1 VSRFGQSVEVIFEN
15 GKPDF
20 SNVSIRIRR
29 RALNALRE
37 RQMPLIRVEPRINSS
52 LREEFV
58 RFLFLVLLF
67 RVGCGGIFIVL
78 KRLYGLKHI
87 KNEIWTNLYA
97 DFAGHK
103 LG

>member
-1 VSRFGQSVEVIFEN
+1 MSGFGQSAEVFWEN

-52 LREEFV
+52 LGEEFV
-58 RFLFLVLLF
+58 RFLFYFWGIMLCTIVILTDFMVL
-67 RVGCGGIFIVL
+67 GIQKLKYRSIYMPILPVL
-78 KRLYGLKHI
+78 
-87 KNEIWTNLYA
+87 N
-97 DFAGHK
+97 
-103 LG
+103 